1 MLRLRSA
8 GALRL
13 RGAPAA
19 WRGREMVLRRPSA
32 RNREGVN
39 DGHRRTSAG
48 EQSRTPV
55 RRSFRPQV
63 RRRPRRSLP
72 DRARRLEAGATAMT
86 ERERLPDR
94 RGAELVDFEHGGR
107 KWTATFGRFA
117 DGRIAELF
125 IDGSKEAPIVE
136 LAQESAIVASLA
148 LQSGC
153 ALETLR
159 HALAGRSAGPLG
171 AALAMADGSAP

>member
-1 MLRLRSA
+1 MS
-8 GALRL
+8 
-13 RGAPAA
+13 
-19 WRGREMVLRRPSA
+19 
-32 RNREGVN
+32 
-39 DGHRRTSAG
+39 
-48 EQSRTPV
+48 
-55 RRSFRPQV
+55 
-63 RRRPRRSLP
+63 
-72 DRARRLEAGATAMT
+72 

-159 HALAGRSAGPLG
+159 HALAGRGAGPLG
-171 AALAMADGSAP
+171 AALALIDAYQAQHKDSQQTGADR